1 MKNRKTNPM
10 KKDITFRFTDVTSP
24 GTEVTLSGRKGRSL
38 GMTLS
43 DGRSM
48 TSVSLDADSVV
59 RLRTFL
65 EDFLRKEPAA
75 APAPLYT
82 PTGRAL
88 AIMDGDTL
96 DIRAILRTPGGRG
109 SAAGS
114 ETDSY
119 ESLRAKAALLTGTA
133 LPESPVFIFFDLF
146 DGTIAESTLSRILKA
161 CASYQVHFLRTG
173 DFRRARPMTLEDI
186 ETSTSIDMSQV
197 SRATGNVAYVTRAG
211 RFTLN
216 AADPSLETPSLFDE
230 ASPRTDGREC
240 SRKEV
245 LSVLR
250 DIIGEED
257 RCAPLTDQELSS
269 LLLGLGYIVAR
280 RTVSKYRDLLGI
292 PKSCRRC
299 A

>member
-1 MKNRKTNPM
+1 
-10 KKDITFRFTDVTSP
+10 
-24 GTEVTLSGRKGRSL
+24 
-38 GMTLS
+38 
-43 DGRSM
+43 
-48 TSVSLDADSVV
+48 
-59 RLRTFL
+59 
-65 EDFLRKEPAA
+65 
-75 APAPLYT
+75 
-82 PTGRAL
+82 
-88 AIMDGDTL
+88 
-96 DIRAILRTPGGRG
+96 
-109 SAAGS
+109 
-114 ETDSY
+114 
-119 ESLRAKAALLTGTA
+119 
-133 LPESPVFIFFDLF
+133 
-146 DGTIAESTLSRILKA
+146 
-161 CASYQVHFLRTG
+161 
-173 DFRRARPMTLEDI
+173 MTLEDI

-269 LLLGLGYIVAR
+269 MLLGLGYIVAR